1 MKAIIDRE
9 KQLRNRLQEL
19 NEHLQGIEDT
29 LVEPTNPDAEERSV
43 ERESDEVLEG
53 LGNVELSEYRMI
65 EAALTR
71 VGDGTYGVCVN
82 CGDVISEERLDVLP
96 ATPKCRD
103 CAS

>member
-1 MKAIIDRE
+1 MKTIIDRE

-19 NEHLQGIEDT
+19 NTHLHAIENT
-29 LVEPTNPDAEERSV
+29 LEEPTNKDVEERAV

-53 LGNVELSEYRMI
+53 LGNAELSEYHMI

-71 VGDGTYGVCVN
+71 VAADEYGVCVN
-82 CGDVISEERLDVLP
+82 CGDAISEERLDVLP
-96 ATPKCRD
+96 ATPKCRK